1 MATDQRGLTSGG
13 PESSSVVV
21 HNTAQNS
28 SDNLLSCPPDSHH
41 CSDAVPWRGG
51 NSRTLWVVSAIMT
64 EERQGYLVYR
74 SVEVGSR
81 ERACQVTRVVA
92 ASKKHVVVAVNHVHV
107 VR

>member
-1 MATDQRGLTSGG
+1 MATDQSGLTSGG

-28 SDNLLSCPPDSHH
+28 SDNLPSYSPDNHH
-41 CSDAVPWRGG
+41 CSDAVCWRRG
-51 NSRTLWVVSAIMT
+51 NARTLWVVSAIVT

-107 VR
+107 IR